1 MEEEIDELTMRDL
14 LYQHGDIPAIMT
26 NLTPPALGVSLG
38 ISNVVRLAHGRTT
51 I

>member
-1 MEEEIDELTMRDL
+1 MEEEIDEQTMKGL
-14 LYQHGDIPAIMT
+14 LYRHGDIPVIMT
-26 NLTPPALGVSLG
+26 NLIPPALGVFLE